1 MYAVLYCETGCTE
14 KDRLVIFMYN
24 VYPYMYRNFRAPNR
38 SEQESAGQQVPFK
51 RGDLEG
57 YVAAKDFAS
66 KPYAACTRAN
76 ALAQIHSGN
85 ILRADMTPK
94 EYINLLIKQGQ
105 VPDKHFKY
113 HQTDTGYEISEINS
127 NKEVTKKVIFNKPE
141 YDSDTPVICKY
152 YTPDTGRQFKEVR
165 YRADGGVDTKTEY
178 EDFFDESETI
188 EQMEKLEELKKA
200 GPQTVP
206 VAQGG
211 NPFMQEP
218 PDMPSTSGGHKLEFA
233 QL

>member
-1 MYAVLYCETGCTE
+1 
-14 KDRLVIFMYN
+14 MYN
-24 VYPYMYRNFRAPNR
+24 VYPYVYPNMR
-38 SEQESAGQQVPFK
+38 SSRRGEHESIGANLPFK

-76 ALAQIHSGN
+76 AMAKIHAGN
-85 ILRADMTPK
+85 VLRADMTPK
-94 EYINLLIKQGQ
+94 EYINVLIKQGQ

-113 HQTDTGYEISEINS
+113 RQTDTGYEISEINS
-127 NKEVTKKVIFNKPE
+127 YKEVTKKVIFNKPE
-141 YDSDTPVICKY
+141 FDSDNPVVCKY

-165 YRADGGVDTKTEY
+165 YRSDGEIETRTDY
-178 EDFFDESETI
+178 EDIFDESDTI
-188 EQMEKLEELKKA
+188 QQMEKLEELKKA

-206 VAQGG
+206 PDSGG
-211 NPFMQEP
+211 NPFMTEP
-218 PDMPSTSGGHKLEFA
+218 PDLPSTPTGHKLEFA